1 MSTDLTPMELI
12 PVLDLQP
19 LLDGDERGINA
30 LAVDLGKALEQTG
43 FFSIINH
50 GVPWSMVE
58 LSLIHI

>member
-30 LAVDLGKALEQTG
+30 VSYTHLTLPTIYSV
-43 FFSIINH
+43 
-50 GVPWSMVE
+50 
-58 LSLIHI
+58 